1 VWIGLIRAGFYSIR
15 NSTLP
20 NFNIDLQTSPMRAR
34 ANKRWPEGGRRF
46 ISLLH
51 VTWQRGGRSG
61 ERSCDDFVKI
71 RDYRDTIPTPLR
83 IAGLPTAQVVWL
95 QALPLGIE
103 VIQPPVAGPSPTW
116 ASDLC
121 RRCEF
126 RGLTKCQK
134 TLLLCTIV
142 IVFALSA
149 ARESYRQSIEGLR
162 WQSSW
167 PARERPRRQ
176 LSRSPR
182 SVGD

>member
-103 VIQPPVAGPSPTW
+103 VIQPPVARSEP
-116 ASDLC
+116 DLG
-121 RRCEF
+121 ELF
-126 RGLTKCQK
+126 VSQM
-134 TLLLCTIV
+134 
-142 IVFALSA
+142 
-149 ARESYRQSIEGLR
+149 
-162 WQSSW
+162 
-167 PARERPRRQ
+167 
-176 LSRSPR
+176 
-182 SVGD
+182 